1 MTPVEP
7 GCLQLEGL
15 FNVGLRGTT
24 LACGSEGGGR
34 GSMDS
39 VMGRGNASCDLKIIR
54 LTRSVVLVI
63 QWTNSQSP
71 RFTKSD
77 LVKDLQNLT

>member
-39 VMGRGNASCDLKIIR
+39 VMGRGNASCNLKIIR
-54 LTRSVVLVI
+54 LTDDLRSI
-63 QWTNSQSP
+63 E
-71 RFTKSD
+71 SD
-77 LVKDLQNLT
+77 LVEEIISPDEIQSSAKFS